1 MQYSYYTSNKLWR
14 ILDTEGEFM
23 RGPID
28 YIIVGFENAKF
39 DSSVLGALG
48 DALESGVIALVA
60 LSVIAKDA
68 EGTVTVLDVSDLGD
82 DYVVQFAQKYNV
94 SSDLVTEDDKTEV
107 GDLLNPGE
115 AAGLL
120 VVEQLWAKPLKKAII
135 DANGFL
141 IAEGRIHPDAAN
153 ELESEEN

>member
-1 MQYSYYTSNKLWR
+1 
-14 ILDTEGEFM
+14 M

-39 DSSVLGALG
+39 DGSVLGALG
-48 DALESGVIALVA
+48 DALESGVISLVA
-60 LSVIAKDA
+60 LSVIAKDT
-68 EGTVTVLDVSDLGD
+68 EGTTTVLDNSDIGD
-82 DYVVQFAQKYNV
+82 EYVVEFAQKYNV
-94 SSDLVTEDDKTEV
+94 DAHLVTDEDKAEV
-107 GDLLNPGE
+107 ADLLQPGE

-141 IAEGRIHPDAAN
+141 IAEGRIHPDAVA